1 MRPDLKKLALLLAA
15 VLIAAIVVAG
25 CGGGGSSSSGST
37 EAETTTEAEP
47 EGETEPAAEETEE
60 GEEGGATALG
70 KPDKATGSPIVF
82 GMLNLENGPVTF
94 PQSRE
99 GAEAAIEYV
108 NNYKGGIQGHPIEL
122 VECATDGQPATSTRC
137 ANQIVEKNP
146 LLILGGA
153 DTGAAGAFPVY
164 ERKHLAYVGG
174 LPLTPVESNAKNG
187 SIFISVSVGDNI
199 AMVAYAKDELGLK
212 SGVVLQTGDTQGKY
226 SGEIISSAMEG
237 AGMSTKVITVSPTA
251 SDLSAPAAEAVS
263 SGAEFIYIE
272 TPNECAAM
280 MKALESVGNT
290 ATVAAV
296 GTCSAPSQIEAAGPA
311 AEGVYFPEPTELL
324 SSESEDAAITNA
336 AFEEFASAEMPR
348 ESIAIAGFGAIMNI
362 SEVLG
367 EAPAADLENP
377 AKIQSLF
384 SAGSEHPNWM
394 AHPFTCDRKQVPSQ
408 EAVCNGY
415 QQINKVNGGQFE
427 TVSKEWVTGVKY
439 FHPPSH

>member
-1 MRPDLKKLALLLAA
+1 MRPDLRKLALLLAA
-15 VLIAAIVVAG
+15 MLLLAAVVAG
-25 CGGGGSSSSGST
+25 CGGGGSTTNGGNT
-37 EAETTTEAEP
+37 EAASEAE
-47 EGETEPAAEETEE
+47 GEAEPAAEE
-60 GEEGGATALG
+60 GEAGGASLG

-122 VECATDGQPATSTRC
+122 AECATDGQPATSTRC

-164 ERKHLAYVGG
+164 ERKGLAYLGG
-174 LPLTPVESNAKNG
+174 LPLTPIESNAKDG
-187 SIFISVSVGDNI
+187 AIFISVSVGDNI
-199 AMVAYAKDELGLK
+199 AMVAYAHDELGLK

-226 SGEIISSAMEG
+226 SGEIISSAMKG
-237 AGMSTKVITVSPTA
+237 AGMSTKVVTVSPTA

-263 SGAEFIYIE
+263 SGAELIYIE

-280 MKALESVGNT
+280 MKALESVGST

-296 GTCSAPSQIEAAGPA
+296 GTCSAPDQVEAAGPA

-336 AFEEFASAEMPR
+336 AFDEFASKEMPR
-348 ESIAIAGFGAIMNI
+348 ESVAIAGFGAIMNI
-362 SEVLG
+362 AEALN
-367 EAPAADLENP
+367 EAPKADLEDP
-377 AKIQSLF
+377 TKVLGLF
-384 SAGSEHPNWM
+384 TAGSEHPNWM
-394 AHPFTCDRKQVPSQ
+394 AHPYTCDRKQVPSQ

-415 QQINKVNGGQFE
+415 QQINQIKGGQFT
-427 TVSKEWVTGVKY
+427 TVSKEWVTGTQY
-439 FHPPSH
+439 FHPKGP

>member
-1 MRPDLKKLALLLAA
+1 MEETNQMRPDLRKLAMLLAA
-15 VLIAAIVVAG
+15 VLLLAAVVAG

-37 EAETTTEAEP
+37 EAETTTEAET
-47 EGETEPAAEETEE
+47 ETEPAAEE
-60 GEEGGATALG
+60 EGGATSLG
-70 KPDKATGSPIVF
+70 KEDKATGSPIVF

-122 VECATDGQPATSTRC
+122 AECATDGQPATSTRC

-164 ERKHLAYVGG
+164 ERKHLAYLGG
-174 LPLTPVESNAKNG
+174 LPLTPVESNGKNA

-226 SGEIISSAMEG
+226 SGEIISTAMEG

-296 GTCSAPSQIEAAGPA
+296 GTCSAPDQVEAAGPA

-324 SSESEDAAITNA
+324 SSGSEDAGITAA
-336 AFEEFASAEMPR
+336 AFEEFASAEMPK
-348 ESIAIAGFGAIMNI
+348 ESVAIAGFGAIMNI
-362 SEVLG
+362 TEVLN
-367 EAPAADLENP
+367 EAPEADLEDP
-377 AKIQSLF
+377 SKIQALF
-384 SAGSEHPNWM
+384 SAGTEHPNWM
-394 AHPFTCDRKQVPSQ
+394 AHPYTCDRKQVPSQ

-415 QQINKVNGGQFE
+415 QQINQVENGEFK
-427 TVSKEWVTGVKY
+427 TVSKEWVTGTQY
-439 FHPPSH
+439 YNPSH

>member
-1 MRPDLKKLALLLAA
+1 MRPDLRKLALLLAA
-15 VLIAAIVVAG
+15 VLLAAVVVG
-25 CGGGGSSSSGST
+25 CGGGGSSSSSGTTAEEPSGEST
-37 EAETTTEAEP
+37 PAATEEP
-47 EGETEPAAEETEE
+47 EAGGESSP
-60 GEEGGATALG
+60 LG
-70 KPDKATGSPIVF
+70 KPDKATGTPIVF
-82 GMLNLENGPVTF
+82 GMLNLENGPVAF

-122 VECATDGQPATSTRC
+122 AECATDGQPATSTRC

-164 ERKHLAYVGG
+164 ERKDLAYIGG

-187 SIFISVSVGDNI
+187 AVFISVSVGDNI
-199 AMVAYAKDELGLK
+199 AMVAYAHDELGAK

-226 SGEIISSAMEG
+226 SGEIISTAMEG

-263 SGAEFIYIE
+263 SGAELVYVE
-272 TPNECAAM
+272 TPNDCAAM
-280 MKALESVGNT
+280 MTALESVGNT
-290 ATVAAV
+290 ATVAAI
-296 GTCSAPSQIEAAGPA
+296 GTCSAPSVIEAAGPA
-311 AEGVYFPEPTELL
+311 AEGVYFPEPTELP
-324 SSESEDAAITNA
+324 SSKSEDAAITNV
-336 AFEEFASAEMPR
+336 AFNEYASKEMPR

-362 SEVLG
+362 TETLN
-367 EAPAADLENP
+367 EAPASALADP
-377 AKIQSLF
+377 SKIIGLF
-384 SAGSEHPNWM
+384 TSGSEHPNWM
-394 AHPFTCDRKQVPSQ
+394 AHSYTCDRKQVPSQ

-415 QQINKVNGGQFE
+415 QQINQVKEGQLE

-439 FHPPSH
+439 FHPSK

>member
-1 MRPDLKKLALLLAA
+1 MRPDLRKLALLSAA
-15 VLIAAIVVAG
+15 VLIAVFVVG
-25 CGGGGSSSSGST
+25 CGGGGSSSGGGT
-37 EAETTTEAEP
+37 EAEATTEAEAETAP
-47 EGETEPAAEETEE
+47 ASSDEGEA
-60 GEEGGATALG
+60 EGGASALG

-122 VECATDGQPATSTRC
+122 AECATDGQPATSTRC

-153 DTGAAGAFPVY
+153 DTGAGGAFPVY
-164 ERKHLAYVGG
+164 ERKHLAYLGG
-174 LPLTPVESNAKNG
+174 LPLTPVESNAKNAAV
-187 SIFISVSVGDNI
+187 FISVAVGDNI
-199 AMVAYAKDELGLK
+199 AMVAYAHDELGLK

-237 AGMSTKVITVSPTA
+237 AGMSAKVITVSPTA

-296 GTCSAPSQIEAAGPA
+296 GTCSAPSQVEAAGPA

-348 ESIAIAGFGAIMNI
+348 ESVAIAGFGAIMNI
-362 SEVLG
+362 AEALG
-367 EAPAADLENP
+367 KAPAADLEDP
-377 AKIQSLF
+377 TKVLGLF

-394 AHPFTCDRKQVPSQ
+394 AHPYTCDRKQVPSQ

-415 QQINKVNGGQFE
+415 QQINQIKEGQFE

-439 FHPPSH
+439 FHPSH